1 MNVYAMVPYSLNL
14 KLPADTCFAEGYN
27 TRAMPIALKRA
38 YDQPSLSDGARI
50 LVDRLWPR
58 GVPKERAR
66 IDAWLRDLAPSTQLR
81 RWFHKRP
88 AQWQQFR
95 KKYLVELGE
104 PVAARALAQ
113 LYDVARKRENLTLV
127 FSSRN
132 KEHNNAVVL
141 KELLDG
147 MRKPPHSSG
156 PEKAAGG
163 AVRARRGVR

>member
-1 MNVYAMVPYSLNL
+1 
-14 KLPADTCFAEGYN
+14 
-27 TRAMPIALKRA
+27 MPIGLKRA
-38 YDQPSLSDGARI
+38 YEQPAPSDGVRI

-58 GVPKERAR
+58 GVTKERAG

-81 RWFHKRP
+81 RWFHARP

-95 KKYLVELGE
+95 KKYLLELGQPE
-104 PVAARALAQ
+104 AAHALAQ
-113 LYDVARKRENLTLV
+113 LYDLARKRKNLTLV
-127 FSSRN
+127 FASRN
-132 KEHNNAVVL
+132 EDHNNAVVL

-163 AVRARRGVR
+163 AVRARRGVK

>member
-1 MNVYAMVPYSLNL
+1 MVPYRL
-14 KLPADTCFAEGYN
+14 KLKADSCFAEGYN

-38 YDQPSLSDGARI
+38 YDKPAPGDGARI

-58 GVPKERAR
+58 GVTKARAR

-81 RWFHKRP
+81 RWFHTRP

-95 KKYLVELGE
+95 KKYLEELGE
-104 PVAARALAQ
+104 PEAAQALAQ
-113 LYDVARKRENLTLV
+113 LYDVASKRKKLTLV
-127 FSSRN
+127 FASRN

-163 AVRARRGVR
+163 AVRARRGVK

>member
-1 MNVYAMVPYSLNL
+1 MSVYANDFVRL
-14 KLPADTCFAEGYN
+14 KLIADSYLAEGYN

-38 YDQPSLSDGARI
+38 YDQPAPSDGARI

-58 GVPKERAR
+58 GVTKARAQ

-81 RWFHKRP
+81 RWFHARP
-88 AQWQQFR
+88 AQWQLFR

-104 PVAARALAQ
+104 PEAAQALAQ
-113 LYDVARKRENLTLV
+113 LYDAARKRRKLTLV
-127 FSSRN
+127 FASRN
-132 KEHNNAVVL
+132 EEHNNAVVL

-163 AVRARRGVR
+163 AVRARRGVK

>member
-1 MNVYAMVPYSLNL
+1 MVPYRL
-14 KLPADTCFAEGYN
+14 KLKADSCFAEGYN

-38 YDQPSLSDGARI
+38 YDQPAPSDGARI

-58 GVPKERAR
+58 GVTKARAR

-81 RWFHKRP
+81 RWFHTRP
-88 AQWQQFR
+88 AQWQLFR

-104 PVAARALAQ
+104 PEAAQALAQ
-113 LYDVARKRENLTLV
+113 LYDAARKRKKLTLV
-127 FSSRN
+127 FASRN
-132 KEHNNAVVL
+132 EEHNNAVVL

-163 AVRARRGVR
+163 AVRARRGVK